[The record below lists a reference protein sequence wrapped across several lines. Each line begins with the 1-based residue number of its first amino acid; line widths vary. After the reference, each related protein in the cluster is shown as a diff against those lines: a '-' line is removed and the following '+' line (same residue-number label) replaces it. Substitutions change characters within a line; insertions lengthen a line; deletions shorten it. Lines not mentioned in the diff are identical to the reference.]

1 MLEAVGNSLAGM
13 AWPLAL
19 ALAWLAGE
27 AASRWLS
34 LPRVCA
40 YALTGFV
47 LASGQLGLLPQPS
60 GTAVA
65 RLADFAIAL
74 VLFELG
80 QHINLNWLR
89 HNRWL
94 AVTSLVEAFGVFVA
108 VLLVARGF
116 GLAPLPALLLAALAM
131 SSSPVAAL
139 RVANE
144 LRCSGQVTERMLHL
158 SAFNCV
164 FAVLVFKA
172 IAAYWVLTSA
182 GGLSP
187 ALWHSLVVIGVSAGI
202 GAMFGVAVPI
212 LLRWQQRGAGAGDA
226 TLIFAIAT
234 LLLVSLT
241 HALQFSALLA
251 ALVFGLVVRHRR
263 IVFSGADRG
272 FGTLGSLLTIL
283 LFVFASA
290 TLSWPQVAQG
300 AGLALAVLMVRT
312 VIKVGACVTFA
323 GRSGIGWRKG
333 ALTGLALTP
342 MSVFAILLL
351 EQTRHLGIDVF
362 SQVAGLG
369 LLVLVLELLGPV
381 ATQRALILAGE
392 AGREEG
398 KHGA

>member
-1 MLEAVGNSLAGM
+1 MPICAPWLSGEAV
-13 AWPLAL
+13 
-19 ALAWLAGE
+19 
-27 AASRWLS
+27 SRWLS
-34 LPRVCA
+34 LPRVCG
-40 YALTGFV
+40 YALAGFA
-47 LASGQLGLLPQPS
+47 LASGQLGLLPNPA
-60 GTAVA
+60 GTSMAL
-65 RLADFAIAL
+65 LADFAIGL

-80 QHINLNWLR
+80 QRINLNWLR

-94 AVTSLVEAFGVFVA
+94 AVTSLVEAFGTFIA
-108 VLLVARGF
+108 VLLVARLF
-116 GLAPLPALLLAALAM
+116 GLAHLPALLLATLAM

-172 IAAYWVLTSA
+172 IAGYWVLTSA
-182 GGLSP
+182 GGLLP
-187 ALWHSLVVIGVSAGI
+187 ALWSSLAVIGVSAGI
-202 GAMFGVAVPI
+202 GAMFGVAMPTV
-212 LLRWQQRGAGAGDA
+212 LRWQRRSTGDA
-226 TLIFAIAT
+226 TVIFAIAT
-234 LLLVSLT
+234 LLLVTLT

-251 ALVFGLVVRHRR
+251 SLVFGLVVRYRR

-272 FGTLGSLLTIL
+272 FGTLGSLLTVL

-290 TLSWPQVAQG
+290 TLSWPQMVQG
-300 AGLALAVLMVRT
+300 AGLALAVLAVRALC
-312 VIKVGACVTFA
+312 KVGACVAFA
-323 GRSGIGWRKG
+323 GLSGIGWRKG
-333 ALTGLALTP
+333 ALTGLALMP

-362 SQVAGLG
+362 AQVAGLG

-398 KHGA
+398 G

>member
-1 MLEAVGNSLAGM
+1 MMLEAVGNSLAGM

-27 AASRWLS
+27 AVSRWLS
-34 LPRVCA
+34 LPRVCG
-40 YALTGFV
+40 YALAGFV
-47 LASGQLGLLPQPS
+47 LASGQLGLLPAPA
-60 GTAVA
+60 GTPVA
-65 RLADFAIAL
+65 LLADFAIAL

-94 AVTSLVEAFGVFVA
+94 AVTSLVEAFATFIA
-108 VLLVARGF
+108 VLLVARVF

-182 GGLSP
+182 GGLFP

-212 LLRWQQRGAGAGDA
+212 LLRWQQRGAGDA

-251 ALVFGLVVRHRR
+251 ALVFGLVVRYRR

-272 FGTLGSLLTIL
+272 FGTLGSLLSIL

-300 AGLALAVLMVRT
+300 AGLALAVLVVRT
-312 VIKVGACVTFA
+312 LCKIGACVSFA
-323 GRSGIGWRKG
+323 GLSGIGWRKG

-351 EQTRHLGIDVF
+351 EQTRHLGIEVF

-398 KHGA
+398 RNGA

>member
-1 MLEAVGNSLAGM
+1 MMLESLGNPLAGM

-19 ALAWLAGE
+19 LLAWLAGE
-27 AASRWLS
+27 AISRWLL
-34 LPRVCA
+34 LPRVCG
-40 YALTGFV
+40 YALAGFV
-47 LASGQLGLLPQPS
+47 LASGQLGLLPQPA
-60 GTAVA
+60 GTPVA
-65 RLADFAIAL
+65 LLADFAIAL

-80 QHINLNWLR
+80 QRINLNWLR

-94 AVTSLVEAFGVFVA
+94 AVTSLVEAFGTFVV

-172 IAAYWVLTSA
+172 IAGYWVLTSA
-182 GGLSP
+182 GGLLP
-187 ALWHSLVVIGVSAGI
+187 ALWSSLAVIGVSAGI
-202 GAMFGVAVPI
+202 GAMFGVAVPT
-212 LLRWQQRGAGAGDA
+212 LLRWQRRGGGDA
-226 TLIFAIAT
+226 TVIFAIAT

-251 ALVFGLVVRHRR
+251 ALVFGLVVRYRR

-290 TLSWPQVAQG
+290 TLSWSQVAQG
-300 AGLALAVLMVRT
+300 AGLALAVLVVRT
-312 VIKVGACVTFA
+312 LCKVGACVAFA
-323 GRSGIGWRKG
+323 GLSGIGWRKG

-362 SQVAGLG
+362 AQVAGLG
-369 LLVLVLELLGPV
+369 LLVLALELLGPV

-398 KHGA
+398 S

>member
-1 MLEAVGNSLAGM
+1 MLESLGSLLAGM

-27 AASRWLS
+27 AISRWLG
-34 LPRVCA
+34 LPRVCG
-40 YALTGFV
+40 YALAGFV
-47 LASGQLGLLPQPS
+47 LASGQLGLLPQAS
-60 GTAVA
+60 GSPVA

-94 AVTSLVEAFGVFVA
+94 AVTSLVEAFATFFA
-108 VLLVARGF
+108 VLLVARVF
-116 GLAPLPALLLAALAM
+116 GLAPLPAMLLAALAM

-144 LRCSGQVTERMLHL
+144 LHCSGQVTERMLHL

-172 IAAYWVLTSA
+172 IAGYWMLTSS
-182 GGLSP
+182 GGLFH

-202 GAMFGVAVPI
+202 GTMFGVAVPT
-212 LLRWQQRGAGAGDA
+212 LLRWQQRGGSDA
-226 TLIFAIAT
+226 TVIFAIAT

-251 ALVFGLVVRHRR
+251 ALAFGLVVRHRR

-290 TLSWPQVAQG
+290 TLSWSQMAQG
-300 AGLALAVLMVRT
+300 AGLALAVLMVRAL
-312 VIKVGACVTFA
+312 IKVGACAAFA
-323 GRSGIGWRKG
+323 GLSGIGWRKG
-333 ALTGLALTP
+333 ALSGLALMP

-369 LLVLVLELLGPV
+369 LLVLALELLGPV

-392 AGREEG
+392 AGRKED
-398 KHGA
+398 

>member
-1 MLEAVGNSLAGM
+1 MLDAVANSLAGM

-19 ALAWLAGE
+19 LLAWLAGE

-40 YALTGFV
+40 YGLAGFA
-47 LASGQLGLLPQPS
+47 LASGQLGLLPAPA
-60 GTAVA
+60 GTPVA
-65 RLADFAIAL
+65 LVADFAIAL

-80 QHINLNWLR
+80 QRINLNWLR

-94 AVTSLVEAFGVFVA
+94 AVTSLVEAFGTFVA
-108 VLLVARGF
+108 VLLVARAL

-172 IAAYWVLTSA
+172 IAGYWVLTSA
-182 GGLSP
+182 GGLFP
-187 ALWHSLVVIGVSAGI
+187 ALWSSLVVIGVSAGI
-202 GAMFGVAVPI
+202 GAMFGVAVPT
-212 LLRWQQRGAGAGDA
+212 LLRWQQRGGGNA
-226 TLIFAIAT
+226 TVIFAIAT

-251 ALVFGLVVRHRR
+251 ALVFGLVVRYRR

-272 FGTLGSLLTIL
+272 FGTLGGLLTIL

-300 AGLALAVLMVRT
+300 AGLALAVLAVRT
-312 VIKVGACVTFA
+312 LCKVGACAAFA
-323 GRSGIGWRKG
+323 GLSGIGWRKG

-398 KHGA
+398 RNGA

>member
-1 MLEAVGNSLAGM
+1 MMLEAVGNHLAAM
-13 AWPLAL
+13 AWPLAI
-19 ALAWLAGE
+19 ALAWLSGE
-27 AASRWLS
+27 AVSRWLS
-34 LPRVCA
+34 LPRVCG
-40 YALTGFV
+40 YALAGFV
-47 LASGQLGLLPQPS
+47 LASGQLGLLPNPA
-60 GTAVA
+60 GTSMAL
-65 RLADFAIAL
+65 LADFAIGL

-80 QHINLNWLR
+80 QRINLNWLR

-94 AVTSLVEAFGVFVA
+94 AVTSLVEAFGTFVA
-108 VLLVARGF
+108 VLLVARVF
-116 GLAPLPALLLAALAM
+116 GLAHLPALLLAALAM

-172 IAAYWVLTSA
+172 VAGYWVLTSA
-182 GGLSP
+182 GGLFP
-187 ALWHSLVVIGVSAGI
+187 ALWNSLVVVGVSASI
-202 GAMFGVAVPI
+202 GAMFGVAVPT
-212 LLRWQQRGAGAGDA
+212 LLRCQHRGGGDA

-234 LLLVSLT
+234 LLLVTLT
-241 HALQFSALLA
+241 HSLQFSPMLA
-251 ALVFGLVVRHRR
+251 ALVFGLVVRYRR

-272 FGTLGSLLTIL
+272 FGALGSLMTIL
-283 LFVFASA
+283 LFVFAAA

-300 AGLALAVLMVRT
+300 AGLALVVLLVRALTKIGAT
-312 VIKVGACVTFA
+312 VAFA
-323 GRSGIGWRKG
+323 RLSGIGWRKG
-333 ALTGLALTP
+333 ALTGLALMP
-342 MSVFAILLL
+342 MSVFTILLI

-369 LLVLVLELLGPV
+369 LMVLLLELLGPV

-398 KHGA
+398 N

>member
-1 MLEAVGNSLAGM
+1 MMLEAVGNSLAGM

-27 AASRWLS
+27 AVSRWLS
-34 LPRVCA
+34 LPRVCGYGLA
-40 YALTGFV
+40 GFA
-47 LASGQLGLLPQPS
+47 LASGQLGLLPAPA
-60 GTAVA
+60 GTPVA
-65 RLADFAIAL
+65 LVADFAIAL

-94 AVTSLVEAFGVFVA
+94 AVTSLVEAFGTFVA
-108 VLLVARGF
+108 VLLVARVF

-158 SAFNCV
+158 SAFNCI
-164 FAVLVFKA
+164 FAALVFKA

-182 GGLSP
+182 GGLFP

-202 GAMFGVAVPI
+202 GAMFGVAVPT
-212 LLRWQQRGAGAGDA
+212 LLRWQQRGGGNA
-226 TLIFAIAT
+226 TVIFSIAT

-251 ALVFGLVVRHRR
+251 ALVFGLVVRYRR

-272 FGTLGSLLTIL
+272 FGTLGGLLTIL

-300 AGLALAVLMVRT
+300 AGLALAVLVVRT
-312 VIKVGACVTFA
+312 LCKVGACVSFA
-323 GRSGIGWRKG
+323 GLSGIGWRKG

-362 SQVAGLG
+362 SQVAGLA

-398 KHGA
+398 RNGA

>member
-1 MLEAVGNSLAGM
+1 MLDAVANSLAGM

-40 YALTGFV
+40 YALAGFV
-47 LASGQLGLLPQPS
+47 LANGQLGLLPVPAE
-60 GTAVA
+60 TPVA
-65 RLADFAIAL
+65 LVADFAIAL

-80 QHINLNWLR
+80 QRINLNWLR

-94 AVTSLVEAFGVFVA
+94 AVTSLVEAFGTFVA
-108 VLLVARGF
+108 VLLIARGF

-172 IAAYWVLTSA
+172 IAGYWVLTSA
-182 GGLSP
+182 GGLFP
-187 ALWHSLVVIGVSAGI
+187 ALWSSLVVIGVSAGI
-202 GAMFGVAVPI
+202 GAMFGVAVPT
-212 LLRWQQRGAGAGDA
+212 LLRWQQRGAGDA
-226 TLIFAIAT
+226 TLIFTIAT

-251 ALVFGLVVRHRR
+251 ALVFGLVVRYRR

-300 AGLALAVLMVRT
+300 AGLALAVLVVRT
-312 VIKVGACVTFA
+312 LCKIGACVSFA
-323 GRSGIGWRKG
+323 GLSGIGWRKG

-398 KHGA
+398 RNGA